1 MLIGDCLELLEDGF
15 WDENKEILNGIDHR

>member
-15 WDENKEILNGIDHR
+15 WDENKEIWTY